1 MPACIRSSSFFWKDK
16 AFRKTSQSIT
26 LKLSCAQPLRT
37 SVKNHWCQWPQRQRE
52 SLFHEG
58 MAHTRYWAIRHSPL
72 ALCTHG
78 ASYPRSAQLHIPET
92 TIMGIRDA
100 FWLLLSSPEFT
111 LHAEL
116 RVLKCSSPKS
126 SYTEAAVWFKALI
139 FWHWL
144 LSLGLS
150 TFHLL
155 PPSSWEPASL
165 SPVSSSRQYSPP
177 FCVFLSCYRA
187 CVDIDNS
194 KHASLE

>member
-1 MPACIRSSSFFWKDK
+1 MPACIRSSSFIRKDK

-37 SVKNHWCQWPQRQRE
+37 SVKNHWCQWPQRHRK

-58 MAHTRYWAIRHSPL
+58 TDHTRYWAIRHSPL

-111 LHAEL
+111 SHAEL
-116 RVLKCSSPKS
+116 RSCNAAHLNQAILKQQSDLKHSSS
-126 SYTEAAVWFKALI
+126 DTGS
-139 FWHWL
+139 
-144 LSLGLS
+144 
-150 TFHLL
+150 FHLDSL
-155 PPSSWEPASL
+155 AFTFSPQAAENQPPFLQLAAAGNIAPPSVYSSLATEP
-165 SPVSSSRQYSPP
+165 VW
-177 FCVFLSCYRA
+177 
-187 CVDIDNS
+187 I
-194 KHASLE
+194 